1 MTFGDW
7 FMARNVPSDDAQI
20 VNLPVAKFSHTGV
33 KVGLQNCT
41 YWYIFNLY
49 Q

>member
-7 FMARNVPSDDAQI
+7 FMARNIPIDDAQI
-20 VNLPVAKFSHTGV
+20 VNLAKLSQFTGV

>member
-7 FMARNVPSDDAQI
+7 FMARNVPNDDAQI
-20 VNLPVAKFSHTGV
+20 VNLAKFSHTGV

>member
-20 VNLPVAKFSHTGV
+20 VNLAKLSHTGV
-33 KVGLQNCT
+33 KVGLQNCA